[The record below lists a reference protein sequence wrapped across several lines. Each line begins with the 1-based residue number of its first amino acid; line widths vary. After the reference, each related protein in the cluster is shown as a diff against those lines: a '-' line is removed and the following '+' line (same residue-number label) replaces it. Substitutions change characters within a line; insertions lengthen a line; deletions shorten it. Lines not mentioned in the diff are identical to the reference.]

1 MGDKALRSWLA
12 SLIFLSLVVGLI
24 AFLTFLTIPEKNK
37 DIVTSIIGMLVGSI
51 SMAISIFVG
60 RDPDDV
66 AHLKEEIEKLNDDR
80 NTLIARLRDAQVDKD
95 ILRRQLEGL
104 QAMVIERLSMFAGDH
119 RLADLAQLKNPDL
132 PDEVARWIPREQLP
146 PRVTPPPGAPQ
157 PQAAPQHT
165 PLPRGAFDDI
175 LGGDNDR

>member
-1 MGDKALRSWLA
+1 MSDKAVRSWLA

-24 AFLTFLTIPEKNK
+24 FFLTFMTIPDKNK
-37 DIVTSIIGMLVGSI
+37 DIVTSIIGMLIGSI

-66 AHLKEEIEKLNDDR
+66 AALKGEIEKLHDDR

-104 QAMVIERLSMFAGDH
+104 QGLVIERLSLFAGDQKLGQ
-119 RLADLAQLKNPDL
+119 LAELRDSKEL
-132 PDEVARWIPREQLP
+132 PDEVARWIPTEEAP
-146 PRVTPPPGAPQ
+146 MHTPPPRGPRGA
-157 PQAAPQHT
+157 PQAAP
-165 PLPRGAFDDI
+165 PPSAPRFDDI
-175 LGGDNDR
+175 MRGDDD

>member
-80 NTLIARLRDAQVDKD
+80 NTLIARLRDAQIDKD
-95 ILRRQLEGL
+95 ILRKQLEGL

-119 RLADLAQLKNPDL
+119 RLADLAQLKNHDL
-132 PDEVARWIPREQLP
+132 PEEVARWIPREQLP
-146 PRVTPPPGAPQ
+146 PRVTPPQGAPQ

-175 LGGDNDR
+175 MGGDGDR